1 MNVIGKEIKKCRVLL
16 TSVDYLFAEYFLL
29 NKTQL
34 KEACTVTLGSLVNE
48 LHNLDEYFPKLIEK
62 IRNHNVNHKDEVLNY
77 EIEKTLSSINTV
89 RKNIRDYRESINS
102 DVVWY
107 NNHKNN
113 LHDVDIR
120 RLENEL
126 NLVNGFEVRLNNFY
140 NSLNDFIN

>member
-1 MNVIGKEIKKCRVLL
+1 MNNIGKEIKKYRILL

-48 LHNLDEYFPKLIEK
+48 LHNLDEYLPKLIEK
-62 IRNHNVNHKDEVLNY
+62 IRNHNVNHRDEVLNY
-77 EIEKTLSSINTV
+77 EIEKTLSSINSV
-89 RKNIRDYRESINS
+89 RKNIKDYRESINS
-102 DVVWY
+102 EVVWY
-107 NNHKNN
+107 NNHKDN
-113 LHDVDIR
+113 LHDADIT

-126 NLVNGFEVRLNNFY
+126 NLVNGFEARLNNFY